1 MLGDTVSVVCSA
13 RSNVVPYF
21 SFAFSDVIML
31 MDNVASTGFQHQA
44 TLNIRDSS
52 LYFTSETAFI
62 GCNVHSVTLRRSAEL
77 FISVETSGTTSTA
90 ALIGGVVGGVLVLV
104 LLFAG
109 TIVICA
115 VLWRQ
120 RRKVD
125 SKSPPDYRLCGSSE
139 AEEKGKLYI

>member
-21 SFAFSDVIML
+21 SFAFSDVIVL

-52 LYFTSETAFI
+52 LYFTSGTAFI
-62 GCNVHSVTLRRSAEL
+62 GCSARSGTLRRSAEL
-77 FISVETSGTTSTA
+77 FIPSTSGTTSTA

-115 VLWRQ
+115 VLWRR

-139 AEEKGKLYI
+139 AEEKGELNI